1 MKFIKYFLVTITA
14 LVALNAC
21 KKDDSTSDQANKVN
35 VTFNFKKP
43 ENIEITKLENATV
56 TLTELNT
63 QAKKQEALTDS
74 YSLNLNIEQGSYEL
88 SVSGKIQYTLDGKT
102 VDGEVTAFVNKID
115 LLSASTQNIQLVL
128 KSFSKD
134 FIIEEVFFTGTL
146 TPEGKQYFGDQYIK
160 LYNNTDEVL
169 YADGLLIADSRFLTT
184 LKNEITPN
192 IMAEAFT
199 VEGIV
204 RIPGSGKQYPVKP
217 GESIVI
223 ADQGVNHKELN
234 ANSIDLTSAN
244 FEIFYT
250 EMKDGVDNP
259 QVENAINFDGKMIFH
274 NKGFRSY
281 VLARL
286 PENVTAEA
294 YLADYKYNYE
304 YPTQVR
310 IMKRDAYKIPN
321 AWIIDAVNMSVA
333 SEFIWIVTDAS
344 LDSGWTYCG
353 KVDRDPTR
361 YGKAVRRKVLQET
374 SGKRLLKDTNNST
387 VDFEAEVT
395 PSMMK

>member
-21 KKDDSTSDQANKVN
+21 KKDDSTSDEANKVN

-63 QAKKQEALTDS
+63 QAKTEMNLTNS
-74 YSLNLNIEQGSYEL
+74 YSLSLNIAQGSYEL

-115 LLSASTQNIQLVL
+115 LLSASTQEIQLVL

-184 LKNEITPN
+184 RKDEITPN

-199 VEGIV
+199 VEGII

-234 ANSIDLTSAN
+234 TNSIDLTSAN

-259 QVENAINFDGKMIFH
+259 QVENAINFDGRMIFH

-321 AWIIDAVNMSVA
+321 AWIVDAVNMSVA
-333 SEFIWIVTDAS
+333 SEFVWIVTDTS

>member
-21 KKDDSTSDQANKVN
+21 KKDDSTSDEANKVN

-63 QAKKQEALTDS
+63 QAKTEMNLTNS
-74 YSLNLNIEQGSYEL
+74 YSLSLNIAQGSYEL

-115 LLSASTQNIQLVL
+115 LLSASTQEIQLVL

-184 LKNEITPN
+184 RKDEITPN

-199 VEGIV
+199 VEGII

-234 ANSIDLTSAN
+234 TNSIDLTSAN

-259 QVENAINFDGKMIFH
+259 QVENAINFDGRMIFH

-321 AWIIDAVNMSVA
+321 AWIVDAVNMSVA
-333 SEFIWIVTDAS
+333 SEFVWIVTDTS

-374 SGKRLLKDTNNST
+374 SGKRLLKDTNNSA

>member
-21 KKDDSTSDQANKVN
+21 KKDDSTSDEANKVN

-63 QAKKQEALTDS
+63 QAKTEMNLTNS
-74 YSLNLNIEQGSYEL
+74 YSLSLNIAQGSYEL

-184 LKNEITPN
+184 RKDEITPS
-192 IMAEAFT
+192 IMTEAFT

-234 ANSIDLTSAN
+234 TNSIDLTSAN

-259 QVENAINFDGKMIFH
+259 QVENAINFDGRMIFH

-321 AWIIDAVNMSVA
+321 AWIVDAVNMSVA
-333 SEFIWIVTDAS
+333 SEFVWIVTDAS

-374 SGKRLLKDTNNST
+374 SGKRLLKDTNNSA